1 MMNKVLFFLLALT
14 VSSFGVS
21 LDQAIQ
27 LGLKNNSSILIQEAD
42 LDLNFSLIKE
52 LKGKYDPYL
61 NTHVVYEDSIV
72 PSTSAF
78 GKENTIIEKTT
89 EYSSSFDGYLPTG
102 TSYSVFDVNLEK
114 KETNLGTDAMSP
126 EWRSNL
132 SFKLAQNVFRDFGT
146 SVNNARILIA
156 KGNSEISKIELEKVM
171 SSVILDVET
180 KYWNSVYAK
189 SNLSLAYSS
198 LELAQEIADHN
209 EIEVQLG
216 TLPRISLL
224 QAQSEVA
231 YRQVEIILAENL
243 YNDSLDS
250 LKNVLGI
257 SLKEDIS
264 VDDAISIK
272 EMDMIGLDD
281 IEAIAI
287 NNRPEVKQESI
298 QLNNSEELVRYYSN
312 QLLPDLDLEAA
323 VNYSGLGGTKNP
335 DYSSS
340 ILGAPRIDS
349 EYDNGFSDSINT
361 LSSLDNLSWSIG
373 AKLKIPLNNNIAES
387 KFEVANAQRRK
398 RLILLNKVLDEIHLQ
413 ARNSYREALSN
424 LENIEATKLNLSLHE
439 EILANEEERFN
450 LGVSKTKD
458 LLVAQRDLVKAQIHH
473 NKSLIDY
480 NVSLSFLDHS
490 LGILINKNKIII
502 DN

>member
-1 MMNKVLFFLLALT
+1 
-14 VSSFGVS
+14 
-21 LDQAIQ
+21 
-27 LGLKNNSSILIQEAD
+27 
-42 LDLNFSLIKE
+42 
-52 LKGKYDPYL
+52 
-61 NTHVVYEDSIV
+61 
-72 PSTSAF
+72 
-78 GKENTIIEKTT
+78 
-89 EYSSSFDGYLPTG
+89 
-102 TSYSVFDVNLEK
+102 
-114 KETNLGTDAMSP
+114 
-126 EWRSNL
+126 
-132 SFKLAQNVFRDFGT
+132 
-146 SVNNARILIA
+146 
-156 KGNSEISKIELEKVM
+156 
-171 SSVILDVET
+171 
-180 KYWNSVYAK
+180 
-189 SNLSLAYSS
+189 
-198 LELAQEIADHN
+198 
-209 EIEVQLG
+209 
-216 TLPRISLL
+216 
-224 QAQSEVA
+224 
-231 YRQVEIILAENL
+231 
-243 YNDSLDS
+243 
-250 LKNVLGI
+250 
-257 SLKEDIS
+257 
-264 VDDAISIK
+264 
-272 EMDMIGLDD
+272 
-281 IEAIAI
+281 
-287 NNRPEVKQESI
+287 
-298 QLNNSEELVRYYSN
+298 
-312 QLLPDLDLEAA
+312 